1 MKYPKINTLFMRRY
15 TQEECKA
22 KKIRSNPITTAYTKK
37 EFIGIDLWVIQEK
50 IDGTNIR
57 IFKNGEIRGRTDE
70 SSIPPK
76 LLKHLQS
83 IFTPEKIQAVF
94 GDKDLMLFGEGYG
107 AKIQRFGSQYLD
119 HQSFIL
125 FDAYINGMWVNVDK
139 IPGIAESFGVRYA
152 PYIEQKI
159 DWMEDIH
166 WSKEK
171 IIEYVKSKPKSL
183 IATNKDLIIEGIV
196 AKPYPMLL
204 FQNGNP
210 VYFKLKC
217 KDFE

>member
-1 MKYPKINTLFMRRY
+1 MKYPKINTVFMRKY
-15 TQEECKA
+15 TQEECKV
-22 KKIRSNPITTAYTKK
+22 KKIRSNPIQIPTVSKL
-37 EFIGIDLWVIQEK
+37 EFNFIKSWVIQEK

-125 FDAYINGMWVNVDK
+125 FDAYINGMWVNIDK
-139 IPGIAESFGVRYA
+139 IPGIAEAFGVRHA
-152 PYIEQKI
+152 PYIPWK
-159 DWMEDIH
+159 EDLGLIE
-166 WSKEK
+166 WEIND
-171 IIEYVKSKPKSL
+171 IIKFVQSKPKSL
-183 IATNKDLIIEGIV
+183 ISQKELMMEGIV

-204 FQNGNP
+204 FQNGDP
-210 VYFKLKC
+210 LYWKLKC

>member
-1 MKYPKINTLFMRRY
+1 MRRY

-57 IFKNGEIRGRTDE
+57 IFKNGEIRGRTDQAT
-70 SSIPPK
+70 IPLE
-76 LLKHLQS
+76 LLQYLQS
-83 IFTPEKIQAVF
+83 IFTPEKIQSLF
-94 GDKDLMLFGEGYG
+94 GDKNVILFGEGYG

-125 FDAYINGMWVNVDK
+125 FDAYINGMWVNIDK
-139 IPGIAESFGVRYA
+139 IPGIAEAFGVRYA
-152 PYIEQKI
+152 PYIPWNENLGLI
-159 DWMEDIH
+159 EWEINDII
-166 WSKEK
+166 KF
-171 IIEYVKSKPKSL
+171 VQSKPKSL
-183 IATNKDLIIEGIV
+183 ISQKELMIEGIV
-196 AKPYPMLL
+196 AKPYPILL
-204 FQNGNP
+204 FQNGDP
-210 VYFKLKC
+210 LYWKLKC

>member
-1 MKYPKINTLFMRRY
+1 MKYPKINTVFMRKY
-15 TQEECKA
+15 TKEECKV
-22 KKIRSNPITTAYTKK
+22 KKIRSNPIQIPTVSKL
-37 EFIGIDLWVIQEK
+37 EFNFIKSWVIQEK

-125 FDAYINGMWVNVDK
+125 FDAYINAMWVNIDK
-139 IPGIAESFGVRYA
+139 IPGIAEAFGVRYA
-152 PYIEQKI
+152 PYIPWNENLGLI
-159 DWMEDIH
+159 EWEINDII
-166 WSKEK
+166 KF
-171 IIEYVKSKPKSL
+171 VQSKPKSL
-183 IATNKDLIIEGIV
+183 ISQKELMIEGIV
-196 AKPYPMLL
+196 AKPYPILL
-204 FQNGNP
+204 FQNGDP
-210 VYFKLKC
+210 LYWKLKC